1 MSDKEVQ
8 KIVKQA
14 TLPAHVKQG
23 LLAEYNSHWIKAEA
37 AKQNEGGFDVDLA
50 PTKEPGRYEVKLGGR
65 NGDLIVGFMDAIF
78 VVADEFK
85 NDETDGFRIYNETV
99 AVAGAI
105 IELFIEGVMPYSAEK
120 QWATANGYS
129 FTTSRD
135 AFGTVWY
142 VEFTDPK
149 AISFAKISG
158 NFKARH
164 PLTAVAFD

>member
-1 MSDKEVQ
+1 
-8 KIVKQA
+8 
-14 TLPAHVKQG
+14 
-23 LLAEYNSHWIKAEA
+23 
-37 AKQNEGGFDVDLA
+37 
-50 PTKEPGRYEVKLGGR
+50 
-65 NGDLIVGFMDAIF
+65 MDAIY
-78 VVADEFK
+78 VVADELK
-85 NDETDGFRIYNETV
+85 NDDTDGFRSYNETV
-99 AVAGAI
+99 SVAGAM

-158 NFKARH
+158 NFKARQ
-164 PLTAVAFD
+164 AVTVDE